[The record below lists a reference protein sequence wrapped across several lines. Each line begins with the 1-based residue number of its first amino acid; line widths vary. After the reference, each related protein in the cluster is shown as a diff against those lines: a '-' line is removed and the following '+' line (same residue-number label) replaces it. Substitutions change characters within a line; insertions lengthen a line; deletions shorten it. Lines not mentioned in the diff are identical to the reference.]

1 MILEITPNLWDIIT
15 AVAASVGLGFTG
27 YLLYKSNQTRDL
39 QIVESTFHDILST
52 EERLIYVMERL
63 GSTELDLHEWTLL
76 FNRIEYLCLLINH
89 GFIGDKELLHFFKN
103 AIIGWYENWFVKYL
117 SEDIVK
123 NELAF
128 PSFRF
133 LYNLYKKELLE
144 KGEKKNEKTRKMIHR
159 VEEERERLEKEKT
172 KKEKELK
179 EKE

>member
-133 LYNLYKKELLE
+133 WYNLYKKELLE
-144 KGEKKNEKTRKMIHR
+144 KGEKKNEKTRKIITGW
-159 VEEERERLEKEKT
+159 K
-172 KKEKELK
+172 KKERDWKK
-179 EKE
+179 RRQRRRKS